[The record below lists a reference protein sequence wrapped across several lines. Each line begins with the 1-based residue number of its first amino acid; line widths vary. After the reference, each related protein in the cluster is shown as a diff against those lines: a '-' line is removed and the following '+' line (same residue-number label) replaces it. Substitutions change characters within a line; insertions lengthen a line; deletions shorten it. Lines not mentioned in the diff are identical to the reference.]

1 MGLHRRVWDGAASSL
16 REAEEAED
24 ALRAE
29 DRAVPWAPPDA
40 AGVWLPN
47 KMGQQASC
55 LQGLNSCSSSF
66 VQCHHPHG
74 LSRSPRFALA
84 YVVSH
89 VRYSAIIVG
98 GLKLPFP
105 SCGYGVCLWGHI
117 LQHLSSLLQCMYTE
131 AWVIFM
137 CIACSGMIHFLGLV
151 YLLLHS
157 AWFEPLRWMKE
168 S

>member
-29 DRAVPWAPPDA
+29 DRAVPWAPPDV

-89 VRYSAIIVG
+89 VGYFAIIVG
-98 GLKLPFP
+98 GVSSRPQVVVMVFAFRAHLVAPVVSAP
-105 SCGYGVCLWGHI
+105 VYVHWGIGNIHVYS
-117 LQHLSSLLQCMYTE
+117 LQWDDPLSGIS
-131 AWVIFM
+131 
-137 CIACSGMIHFLGLV
+137 
-151 YLLLHS
+151 
-157 AWFEPLRWMKE
+157 
-168 S
+168 